1 MEAALTGSLPYGLEQ
16 LETVAERVIGVDP
29 VVALERGLEL
39 EFGAEVLEPGPDRG
53 QVADQQGRVGLAGG
67 AEALFDTE
75 VDLDRA
81 VVEPAAATIPETL
94 RLLELGDAQYALV
107 EGDGLLL
114 LPRRHGQEDVVEPED
129 GHRPGRS
136 ASTRAVTADTTS
148 SRATSS
154 VVRPFR
160 VVSSTTPAAAPL
172 GPTVIR

>member
-1 MEAALTGSLPYGLEQ
+1 
-16 LETVAERVIGVDP
+16 
-29 VVALERGLEL
+29 
-39 EFGAEVLEPGPDRG
+39 EPGPDRG

-67 AEALFDTE
+67 PKAFLHTQM
-75 VDLDRA
+75 DLDRA

-94 RLLELGDAQYALV
+94 GLLDLGDVQYALV

-114 LPRRHGQEDVVEPED
+114 LPRGHGQEDVVEPEH
-129 GHRPGRS
+129 GHSPGRS

-160 VVSSTTPAAAPL
+160 VVSSTTPEAAPL